1 MPVTTEIGKYLA
13 VMGSVVITGLAPQ
26 PYLEVG
32 PNQRR
37 VRLLEYYRS
46 LQHSDFWELER
57 PCGGI
62 YVVGIF
68 DARIMLCEV
77 VVNHAQCADDV
88 AKNIESRV

>member
-32 PNQRR
+32 RNQRR

-57 PCGGI
+57 PCGVWRYIRRRHLRRPNYAVRG
-62 YVVGIF
+62 
-68 DARIMLCEV
+68 C
-77 VVNHAQCADDV
+77 C
-88 AKNIESRV
+88 KSRTMRR